1 MSLTSIIT
9 SADPLMIAAAV
20 ATIAAYAV
28 AVSKMLNR
36 ITEKREIEEKHF
48 IKALSSGIKAKVVTE
63 FSDIENIYK
72 GVRTTTG
79 DAEVNRARLA
89 KWLRKYLLQLFE
101 QDTNESEI
109 ESLKSIKKEITE
121 YINLVEKTSP
131 HVGLPSLERSII
143 RDLETYLGT
152 DNKEGVGRKISELV
166 AAIQVRE
173 ESLQKIESTNKWAV
187 PLSIIGLILTVVFGA
202 ISLFTTNA

>member
-89 KWLRKYLLQLFE
+89 KWLKKYLLQLFE

-109 ESLKSIKKEITE
+109 ESLKSINSGDTIL
-121 YINLVEKTSP
+121 N
-131 HVGLPSLERSII
+131 
-143 RDLETYLGT
+143 YLT
-152 DNKEGVGRKISELV
+152 AD
-166 AAIQVRE
+166 
-173 ESLQKIESTNKWAV
+173 
-187 PLSIIGLILTVVFGA
+187 VFDCTLG
-202 ISLFTTNA
+202 